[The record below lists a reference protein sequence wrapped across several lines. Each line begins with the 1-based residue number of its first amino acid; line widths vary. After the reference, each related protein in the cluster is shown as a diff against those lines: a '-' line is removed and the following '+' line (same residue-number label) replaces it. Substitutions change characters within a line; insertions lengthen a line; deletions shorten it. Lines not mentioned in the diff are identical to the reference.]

1 MPLPQ
6 LTARNYDFRVSGSE
20 AERGFDCVR
29 IEQQAQGVRGAG
41 DEDMRVNQRI
51 DSAALAVIN
60 GDRQAAGFHRREH
73 QSVVVPVAQCRN
85 MPQIEFPGE
94 RALLD
99 VLPFRSQH
107 VGQDDFLELLMRGT
121 VRISRDDFDIDEL
134 REVKQQWPHARTQ
147 FPVTRKRARVIADNG
162 VDDALAESRNLNRN
176 AGLSHRDA
184 IIQVVIPNRAHAF
197 LVGDHREV

>member
-29 IEQQAQGVRGAG
+29 IEQQAQGFRGAG

-51 DSAALAVIN
+51 DSAALAVID
-60 GDRQAAGFHRREH
+60 GDRQAASFHRREH

-85 MPQIEFPGE
+85 VPQIEFPGE

-99 VLPFRSQH
+99 CF
-107 VGQDDFLELLMRGT
+107 
-121 VRISRDDFDIDEL
+121 I
-134 REVKQQWPHARTQ
+134 
-147 FPVTRKRARVIADNG
+147 
-162 VDDALAESRNLNRN
+162 
-176 AGLSHRDA
+176 
-184 IIQVVIPNRAHAF
+184 VVMT
-197 LVGDHREV
+197 DY